1 MSNTQLSRAAL
12 LKIVLTRYILG
23 FLALCLVFFLP
34 AGTLNYW
41 QAWVYLAVL
50 FIPMAFALI
59 YLFVKD
65 RALLERRMSLHERE
79 HEQSLIIKLSY
90 LWFLL
95 AFVLPGLDQRWG
107 WSQVPTWLVIVA
119 DVLVFAG
126 YCIFVWVLREN
137 SYASRTVQV
146 EQGQKVV
153 SSGPYALVRHPMYTG
168 SVLMYMASPLALGS
182 YWAILPTLLIVPI
195 LVARIIN
202 EEKVLLRD
210 LPGYAD
216 YQRKTPYRLAPGI
229 W

>member
-95 AFVLPGLDQRWG
+95 AFVLPGLDQQWG